1 MTRRSIE
8 WNSERLLSLS
18 AMSISFIT
26 LVIFIY
32 QTNLMRRQN
41 YISIL
46 PYLTLSTTN
55 DLTGHTFVLKLE
67 NHGVGPA
74 ILESVKLTYQGK
86 SYDLAAYENQ
96 LFPLLVSLK
105 PELDSIQM
113 VNYSTLNKGMAIP
126 ANFGYTLLS
135 VSQSP
140 EHFQLLTHHLNQLEA
155 EGLKYEI
162 TYKSIQEERWRIF
175 TDSQG
180 PERVK

>member
-1 MTRRSIE
+1 MSNRKIK

-26 LVIFIY
+26 LVIFVY
-32 QTNLMRRQN
+32 QTNLMRKQN

-46 PYLTLSTTN
+46 PYLTFSTTN
-55 DLTGHTFVLKLE
+55 DLASHTFELKLE

-74 ILESVKLTYQGK
+74 ILESVRLTYQGK
-86 SYDLAAYENQ
+86 SYDLVEYENQ
-96 LFPLLVSLK
+96 LFPFLVTLE

-126 ANFGYTLLS
+126 ANSGYTVLS
-135 VSQSP
+135 VSQSSKNY
-140 EHFQLLTHHLNQLEA
+140 QLLLQHLTKLEE

-162 TYKSIQEERWRIF
+162 IYQSIQDERWRIY

-180 PERVK
+180 PEKL